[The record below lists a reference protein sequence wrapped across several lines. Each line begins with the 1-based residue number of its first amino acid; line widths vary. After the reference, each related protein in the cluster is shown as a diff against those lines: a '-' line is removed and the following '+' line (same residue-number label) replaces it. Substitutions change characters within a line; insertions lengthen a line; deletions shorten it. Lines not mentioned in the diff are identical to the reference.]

1 MVDVFVSFFQSDVTS
16 FFNQFTASLPSAVYF
31 FIPFVSVVVFP
42 SSASSSM
49 FDSRAAWV
57 YAVNMVLI
65 IAEDRKIIK
74 RLIEKALDVRVKKAT
89 GMRMMQGIYL
99 PEEPISLYGCEST
112 KLYLGFSVRLSI
124 KEKEAEAGNI

>member
-1 MVDVFVSFFQSDVTS
+1 M
-16 FFNQFTASLPSAVYF
+16 YF

-49 FDSRAAWV
+49 FDSWAAWV

-74 RLIEKALDVRVKKAT
+74 ALIEKALDVRVKKAT
-89 GMRMMQGIYL
+89 GMMQGIYL

-124 KEKEAEAGNI
+124 KEKEAEAGNS

>member
-1 MVDVFVSFFQSDVTS
+1 
-16 FFNQFTASLPSAVYF
+16 
-31 FIPFVSVVVFP
+31 
-42 SSASSSM
+42 M
-49 FDSRAAWV
+49 FDSWAAWV

-89 GMRMMQGIYL
+89 GMRIMQGIYL
-99 PEEPISLYGCEST
+99 AEEPISLCGCEST

-124 KEKEAEAGNI
+124 KKKEVEAGNS

>member
-1 MVDVFVSFFQSDVTS
+1 
-16 FFNQFTASLPSAVYF
+16 
-31 FIPFVSVVVFP
+31 
-42 SSASSSM
+42 M

-99 PEEPISLYGCEST
+99 PEEPISLYGYEST

-124 KEKEAEAGNI
+124 KEKEAEAGNS

>member
-1 MVDVFVSFFQSDVTS
+1 M
-16 FFNQFTASLPSAVYF
+16 YF

-49 FDSRAAWV
+49 FDSWAAWV

-89 GMRMMQGIYL
+89 EMRMMQGIYL

-124 KEKEAEAGNI
+124 KEKEAEAGNS